1 MIKNWLITGDTHGR
15 TNSRLHEIDTSK
27 YIPEETAI
35 IILGDAG
42 INFYLNKT
50 DRKNKEFINKSGFH
64 VYAVRGNHEQ
74 RPQNI
79 PGMERDWDMLVS
91 GPVYYEPDFPRIRYF
106 VDGGEYIINGY
117 SVLTIGGAYSVDKWY
132 RLSRA
137 GYCPEE
143 AETAD
148 PKKCGWFK
156 DEMLTEKEM
165 QDIENK
171 CKGKS
176 YDFVLAHTCPLRW
189 EPTDLFLSGIDQSKV
204 DKSMEKWLD
213 DFIDKINWKIF
224 LFGHYHQDRL
234 ERPKVEMYFKYIE
247 NIETIWNRWYDEN
260 TIKEEW
266 WLPKSPHYNWN

>member
-79 PGMERDWDMLVS
+79 LGMERDWDMLVS
-91 GPVYYEPDFPRIRYF
+91 GPVHYEPDFPRIRYF

-137 GYCPEE
+137 GYCSEE

-156 DEMLTEKEM
+156 EEMLTEKEM

-247 NIETIWNRWYDEN
+247 NIETIWDRWYDEN